1 MAKAILLSPPITL
14 NCGFQVENIVPG
26 SVPSSVA
33 GPVILVV
40 NKADG
45 DEEVVHHVTDLNVRV
60 LECRKSNIFV

>member
-45 DEEVVHHVTDLNVRV
+45 DEEVVHHVT
-60 LECRKSNIFV
+60 